1 MRATATRKVFTA
13 ERRAKE
19 GHALPAS
26 PDGVSNGEILD
37 AIERLGER
45 LNGATAEP
53 RADVGDDDPKIESA
67 TETANT
73 ELSEI
78 RLQIAKMAKTI
89 HQAKIEIAAIKHPLA
104 EDDQMLVASNRL
116 DSIVN
121 ATETA
126 TNDIL
131 DASEQVEDAIKRM
144 VAVAPENAEL
154 LSLSEEAGGYLIKI
168 MEACGFQDL
177 TGQRIAK
184 VVATLGLIEDRIV
197 NIIAIWGA
205 DAFSEITAENQDG
218 KPRGDGSVM
227 HGPQDVGQG
236 ISQADI
242 DALFD

>member
-1 MRATATRKVFTA
+1 MRATAKRKVFTA
-13 ERRAKE
+13 EIRADE
-19 GHALPAS
+19 IYALPAS
-26 PDGVSNGEILD
+26 LDGVSNGEILD
-37 AIERLGER
+37 AIESLGER
-45 LNGATAEP
+45 LNGTATEP
-53 RADVGDDDPKIESA
+53 RAEAGEGDAKIESA
-67 TETANT
+67 AEAANT

-78 RLQIAKMAKTI
+78 RRQIAKMAKTI

-104 EDDQMLVASNRL
+104 EDDQMLAASNRL
-116 DSIVN
+116 DSIVD

-131 DASEQVEDAIKRM
+131 DASEQVEDTIKRM
-144 VAVAPENAEL
+144 VAVDPENTEL
-154 LSLSEEAGGYLIKI
+154 LALSEEAGGYLIKI

-184 VVATLGLIEDRIV
+184 VVATLGLIEDRVV

-205 DAFSEITAENQDG
+205 DAFSEIAAENE
-218 KPRGDGSVM
+218 KPQGDELVL